1 MLAFAFIITAT
12 LLLVPTESTMAATT
26 NGFPHHKVD
35 SLVTSNSQL
44 STGDMFFERVSR
56 FRGNNRALQT
66 GLDPGVIAAL
76 QAFYNSTNGLTW
88 TNHTG
93 WSFPP
98 QSDPCTWYG
107 LTCDINGKLSRI
119 ILQNNNLTGSL
130 PPEIGDLTDL
140 TVLDLL
146 TNHITGNISP
156 ELGTLDN
163 VTLLDLSANAFSGG
177 IPIQLGDMNRL
188 SNLNV
193 YSNQL
198 TGPIPSS
205 LGSLANL
212 HVLQLSDNQLTGSI
226 PLELNNSTLLENF
239 SVPNNKLSGPIPDL
253 SSLTHL
259 SLFRIDGNQLTGN
272 IPLWLFNNPNL
283 VTLNLNKN
291 LLTGQIPVGLSNL
304 TQLQYFEV
312 AYNQLSG
319 DIPVAITT
327 LTHIIVVSTGFNM
340 FTASNPAVKTFLDTK
355 NPGWDQSQTI
365 APVNLQ
371 IGKVTSNSV
380 EISWNPIPYTGDG
393 GYYEVGYASTS
404 GGPYTSSCTP
414 NKTVAT
420 CIVNLLT
427 PNTLYYFAVRTFTP
441 AHDFQQNDL
450 LSSYSQEVSSTTFP
464 TTICDAAADYSECQ
478 ALWLLYNGTNGANW
492 TNKANWVAN
501 ATPCTWYGVT
511 CNVGGSVTQLSLGTN
526 NLVGSIPTQLS
537 YLTNLQQLS
546 LNGNTLTGN
555 IPTQMGSLVSLQ
567 NLNLSSNQLSGS
579 IPTQFGSLASLQ
591 NLNLSSNQLSGS
603 IPTQLGSLSNLVD
616 LSLGGNQLSG
626 SIPTQ
631 LGSLTTLQTLSLG
644 ENQLSGSI
652 PTQLGNLVNLVTL
665 NLANNALSG
674 SIPIELSNITNPL
687 TLDISFN
694 LLTAVDANLIIWLNT
709 KQPTWASTQTVAPTV
724 ILPTVVVSTNTI
736 RVSWN
741 PITYTADGGYY
752 EVGYSSN
759 INGPFNQSGCTTAD
773 KTVTTCDVHNLGY
786 NTSYYFAVR
795 TFTAAHGPQQN
806 ALLSGFSSI
815 GVQGTTPTNDNFANS
830 IIIPKPPYTNTLSNA
845 VATLENL
852 EQKGA
857 CEGTTNI
864 TKTIWYQYTALG
876 TESVTFTVSG
886 SAVVKGLSIW
896 TGSSLGNLTQVGCAT
911 GANASVSMTTI
922 YGTTYYIRLG
932 SSNGVSS
939 ALTLQVT
946 APHGAP
952 LRNSFVTQPPTLTW
966 NRVTNATR
974 YEIQV
979 SKLSTF
985 TTSVFPIASVPAGQ
999 LFFTTPQLAKGVY
1012 YWRVR
1017 AIRGT
1022 AVGAWSAFDSFVVQG
1037 P

>member
-1 MLAFAFIITAT
+1 M
-12 LLLVPTESTMAATT
+12 
-26 NGFPHHKVD
+26 
-35 SLVTSNSQL
+35 
-44 STGDMFFERVSR
+44 
-56 FRGNNRALQT
+56 
-66 GLDPGVIAAL
+66 
-76 QAFYNSTNGLTW
+76 
-88 TNHTG
+88 
-93 WSFPP
+93 
-98 QSDPCTWYG
+98 
-107 LTCDINGKLSRI
+107 
-119 ILQNNNLTGSL
+119 
-130 PPEIGDLTDL
+130 
-140 TVLDLL
+140 
-146 TNHITGNISP
+146 
-156 ELGTLDN
+156 
-163 VTLLDLSANAFSGG
+163 
-177 IPIQLGDMNRL
+177 
-188 SNLNV
+188 
-193 YSNQL
+193 
-198 TGPIPSS
+198 
-205 LGSLANL
+205 
-212 HVLQLSDNQLTGSI
+212 
-226 PLELNNSTLLENF
+226 
-239 SVPNNKLSGPIPDL
+239 
-253 SSLTHL
+253 
-259 SLFRIDGNQLTGN
+259 FRIDGNQLTGN

-291 LLTGQIPVGLSNL
+291 LLTGQIPAGLSNL

-327 LTHIIVVSTGFNM
+327 LTHIIVVNTGYNM
-340 FTASNPAVKTFLDTK
+340 LTASNATVKTFLDTK

-365 APVNLQ
+365 TPANVQ

-404 GGPYTSSCTP
+404 GGPYTSGCTTA
-414 NKTVAT
+414 NKILAT
-420 CIVNLLT
+420 CIVSGLT
-427 PNTLYYFAVRTFTP
+427 PNTPYYFAVHTSTP
-441 AHDFQQNDL
+441 AHDVQKNAL
-450 LSSYSQEVSSTTFP
+450 SSSYSQEVSSTTFP

-555 IPTQMGSLVSLQ
+555 IPAQMGSLV
-567 NLNLSSNQLSGS
+567 
-579 IPTQFGSLASLQ
+579 SLQ

-631 LGSLTTLQTLSLG
+631 LGSLTSLQTLSLG

-795 TFTAAHGPQQN
+795 TFTPTHGLQQN
-806 ALLSGFSSI
+806 ALLSGFSTTS
-815 GVQGTTPTNDNFANS
+815 QGTTPTNDNFANS
-830 IIIPKPPYTNTLSNA
+830 IIIPKPPYTDTLSNA

-864 TKTIWYQYTALG
+864 
-876 TESVTFTVSG
+876 
-886 SAVVKGLSIW
+886 
-896 TGSSLGNLTQVGCAT
+896 
-911 GANASVSMTTI
+911 
-922 YGTTYYIRLG
+922 
-932 SSNGVSS
+932 
-939 ALTLQVT
+939 
-946 APHGAP
+946 
-952 LRNSFVTQPPTLTW
+952 
-966 NRVTNATR
+966 
-974 YEIQV
+974 
-979 SKLSTF
+979 
-985 TTSVFPIASVPAGQ
+985 
-999 LFFTTPQLAKGVY
+999 
-1012 YWRVR
+1012 
-1017 AIRGT
+1017 
-1022 AVGAWSAFDSFVVQG
+1022 
-1037 P
+1037 